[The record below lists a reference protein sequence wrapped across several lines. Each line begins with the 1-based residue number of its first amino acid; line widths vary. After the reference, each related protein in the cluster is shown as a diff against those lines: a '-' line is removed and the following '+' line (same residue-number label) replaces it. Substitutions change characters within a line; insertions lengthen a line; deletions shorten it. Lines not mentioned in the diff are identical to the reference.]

1 MVKIV
6 VLASFNMDLVMRTER
21 QPARGETLQGEF
33 ATFLGG
39 KGFNQAIAARRLGAE
54 VSVIG
59 RVGDDEFGRRFLD
72 ALDREDIERFGVSV
86 DPVAGTGVASIIVDA
101 SGENAIVQAPR
112 ANRNVILD
120 DIERARVS
128 FEGAQTALLQLETSD
143 AGSIAFARAARSAG
157 ARTILNPAPAAM
169 VATELLALAD
179 VVVPNAIEAE
189 NISDTKIGSVDDAIR
204 VAAMLRDAHGCGTIA
219 TLGERG
225 AAVADASSTV
235 HIAAH
240 EVDAIDTVG
249 AGDAFC
255 AALAVALAEGAS
267 LVDAARF
274 ANAAGALATTR
285 AGAEP
290 SMPYRAEVKA
300 LLKGVR
306 A

>member
-21 QPARGETLQGEF
+21 QPSRGETLQGEF

-54 VSVIG
+54 VSAIG

-72 ALDREDIERFGVSV
+72 ALDREDTERFGVSV
-86 DPVAGTGVASIIVDA
+86 DPAAGTGVASIIVDA
-101 SGENAIVQAPR
+101 SGENAIVQAPQ
-112 ANRNVILD
+112 ANRNVMLD

-128 FEGAQTALLQLETSD
+128 FEGAQAALLQLETSD
-143 AGSIAFARAARSAG
+143 EGAIAFARAARVAG
-157 ARTILNPAPAAM
+157 ARTILNPAPAAR
-169 VATELLALAD
+169 VAPELLELAD
-179 VVVPNAIEAE
+179 VLAPNEIEAE
-189 NISDTKIGSVDDAIR
+189 TITGTRIESIEDAMR
-204 VAAMLRDAHGCGTIA
+204 VAASLRDAHGCGTIV

-225 AAVADASSTV
+225 AVVSDGATT
-235 HIAAH
+235 AH
-240 EVDAIDTVG
+240 VPAHRVDAIDTVG

-267 LVDAARF
+267 LADAAHF
-274 ANAAGALATTR
+274 ANAAGALATRR

-290 SMPYRAEVKA
+290 SMPYRAEVEA

>member
-54 VSVIG
+54 LSAIG
-59 RVGDDEFGRRFLD
+59 RVGHDEFGRRFLD
-72 ALDREDIERFGVSV
+72 GLDREDIERFGVSV
-86 DPVAGTGVASIIVDA
+86 DPVAGTGVASIIVDG
-101 SGENAIVQAPR
+101 SGENAIVQAPQ
-112 ANRNVILD
+112 ANRNVTLA
-120 DIERARVS
+120 DIERATVS
-128 FEGAQTALLQLETSD
+128 FEGAQAALLQLETSD
-143 AGSIAFARAARSAG
+143 AGAIPFARAAREAG
-157 ARTILNPAPAAM
+157 ARTILNPAPAAT
-169 VATELLALAD
+169 VPAELLARAD
-179 VVVPNAIEAE
+179 VLAPNEIEAE
-189 NISDTKIGSVDDAIR
+189 TLTGTPIESVEDAMR
-204 VAAMLRDAHGCGTIA
+204 TAAMLRDAHGCGAIV
-219 TLGERG
+219 TLGPRG

-235 HIAAH
+235 HIPAH
-240 EVDAIDTVG
+240 DVDAIDTVG

-267 LVDAARF
+267 LVDAAYF

-290 SMPYRAEVKA
+290 SMPYRPQVEA

>member
-33 ATFLGG
+33 AMFLGG
-39 KGFNQAIAARRLGAE
+39 KGFNQAIAARRLGAD

-59 RVGDDEFGRRFLD
+59 RVGDDAFGRRFLD
-72 ALDREDIERFGVSV
+72 ALDREGIERSFVSV
-86 DPVAGTGVASIIVDA
+86 DPDAGTGVASIIVDG
-101 SGENAIVQAPR
+101 SGENAIVQAPQ
-112 ANRNVILD
+112 ANRNVAVA
-120 DIERARVS
+120 DIERAAAV
-128 FEGAQTALLQLETSD
+128 FEGAQVALLQLETSE
-143 AGSIAFARAARSAG
+143 AGAIAFARAARIAG
-157 ARTILNPAPAAM
+157 ARTILNPAPAAK
-169 VATELLALAD
+169 VVSALLGLAD
-179 VVVPNAIEAE
+179 VLVPNEIEAE
-189 NISDTKIGSVDDAIR
+189 TISGNKIGSVDDAVS
-204 VAAMLRDAHGCGTIA
+204 VAAGLRDACGCGTIV

-225 AAVADASSTV
+225 AIVVDGATSTHVQAHDVA
-235 HIAAH
+235 
-240 EVDAIDTVG
+240 AIDTVG

-290 SMPYRAEVKA
+290 SMPYRREVGA
-300 LLKGVR
+300 LLKGVT